1 MIRGPRPPHHKQS
14 TLDRI
19 TLGGEDTTPRMGST
33 SSFPY
38 TCPPLYPRSH
48 GHRSNT
54 TKGHSFGPFWFRT
67 QN

>member
-1 MIRGPRPPHHKQS
+1 MIRGPGPPQHKQS

-19 TLGGEDTTPRMGST
+19 TLGGEDITPRMGST

-38 TCPPLYPRSH
+38 TCPPLYPHSH
-48 GHRSNT
+48 
-54 TKGHSFGPFWFRT
+54 GHSFGPFWFWT